1 MVKANS
7 TKRIWDS
14 KKKVYCN
21 VGYLDMVKEFN
32 ESMGGVDLNEMLIS
46 LYIVDSQTRKRWYLT
61 IIIHLVN
68 IGNVNG
74 WLPLR
79 RYSGQLQVL
88 KKNQH
93 NLLQF
98 MKGVADALLFAGKKL
113 IRTTPGMPKK
123 RTSSPHRYKWKKT
136 MFQNLLLIFVI
147 TEFITDPN
155 LVTNVTDAEC
165 VQ

>member
-21 VGYLDMVKEFN
+21 VRYLDMVKEFN

-46 LYIVDSQTRKRWYLT
+46 LYLVDSQTNRWYLT

-74 WLPLR
+74 WLLYR
-79 RYSGQLQVL
+79 RYSRQLQVL

-98 MKGVADALLFAGKKL
+98 MTGVADALLFAGKEL

-123 RTSSPHRYKWKKT
+123 RTSLPTGTSGKKQW
-136 MFQNLLLIFVI
+136 FQNLLLIFVM

>member
-46 LYIVDSQTRKRWYLT
+46 LYIVDSQTSKRWYLT
-61 IIIHLVN
+61 IIVHLVN

-74 WLPLR
+74 WLLHR
-79 RYSGQLQVL
+79 RYSGQLQVMSQ
-88 KKNQH
+88 NQH
-93 NLLQF
+93 NLLEF
-98 MKGVADALLFAGKKL
+98 RKSVADGAVTATGLE
-113 IRTTPGMPKK
+113 P
-123 RTSSPHRYKWKKT
+123 RTSSVYLYVRC
-136 MFQNLLLIFVI
+136 I
-147 TEFITDPN
+147 
-155 LVTNVTDAEC
+155 
-165 VQ
+165 

>member
-46 LYIVDSQTRKRWYLT
+46 LYIVDSQTSKRWYLT
-61 IIIHLVN
+61 IIIHLFN

-74 WLPLR
+74 WLLHR
-79 RYSGQLQVL
+79 RYSGQLQVMS
-88 KKNQH
+88 KNQH
-93 NLLQF
+93 NILEF
-98 MKGVADALLFAGKKL
+98 MKSVADGAVTATGLQP
-113 IRTTPGMPKK
+113 RTT
-123 RTSSPHRYKWKKT
+123 
-136 MFQNLLLIFVI
+136 
-147 TEFITDPN
+147 
-155 LVTNVTDAEC
+155 
-165 VQ
+165 

>member
-1 MVKANS
+1 MVKANN

-88 KKNQH
+88 KKNTIYYS
-93 NLLQF
+93 L
-98 MKGVADALLFAGKKL
+98 
-113 IRTTPGMPKK
+113 
-123 RTSSPHRYKWKKT
+123 
-136 MFQNLLLIFVI
+136 
-147 TEFITDPN
+147 
-155 LVTNVTDAEC
+155 
-165 VQ
+165 